1 MLNER
6 ETTVLARNI
15 DKFLKVGLSENVAA
29 KVALVAAGVD
39 VEMES
44 EDEGEGEGKG
54 MLGKCENCKEM
65 CDACKA
71 YGKPIDQQKIKAA
84 QELLKVAEMR
94 GMIESEDESES
105 ETED

>member
-15 DKFLKVGLSENVAA
+15 DKFLKVGLSENTAA
-29 KVALVAAGVD
+29 KVALLAAGVE

-44 EDEGEGEGKG
+44 EEEYESEDEGK
-54 MLGKCENCKEM
+54 LGKCENCKHM

-71 YGKPIDQQKIKAA
+71 YGKPIDEQKIKAA
-84 QELLKVAEMR
+84 QELLKIAEMR
-94 GMIESEDESES
+94 GMIESEDESEG